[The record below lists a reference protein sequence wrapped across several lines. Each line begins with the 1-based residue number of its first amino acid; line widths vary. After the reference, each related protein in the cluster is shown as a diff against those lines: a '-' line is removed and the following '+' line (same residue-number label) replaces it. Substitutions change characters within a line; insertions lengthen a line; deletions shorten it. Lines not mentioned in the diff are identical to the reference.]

1 MPRTQPES
9 VAASGLHAVG
19 SWTLD
24 LKPPNQRN
32 VVPTGSGAE
41 SLELSP
47 IDPAGHQTLILVWT
61 LQMGVRDCQWQ
72 LPASGHWNPRTVQ
85 KARAFSLFANG
96 TLRA

>member
-1 MPRTQPES
+1 MLRTQPES

-19 SWTLD
+19 TWTLD
-24 LKPPNQRN
+24 LRPPNKRN
-32 VVPTGSGAE
+32 VAPTGSGAE

-61 LQMGVRDCQWQ
+61 LQTSMRDCHWQ
-72 LPASGHWNPRTVQ
+72 LPAFGHSNPCTAQEAPV
-85 KARAFSLFANG
+85 FSLFANG